1 MKRLSVIVLILMI
14 FSSVYS
20 QDVKKTP
27 LPAWKTKNYERNL
40 MDYRFLPM
48 LTPPPGSKTIYTP
61 AEFAPMEG
69 VVIQVPTYSDE
80 LEDYYAAMIKAI
92 IAADA
97 TPYIIADSTN
107 GFSGN
112 DITKITSN
120 VLNPNNIDVNNVV
133 FLDYNY
139 DANWTRDYGP
149 WDIYVDGVRAIVN
162 HEYYDDR
169 KDDNAIN
176 GKLAT
181 LWNEEIFSTGLHTEG
196 GNFMTDGLGTC
207 WASTGVINENTKYYG
222 WTKDE
227 VDAVYVDYLNCS
239 NGIHHPEPL
248 PDEGTTHIDMFS
260 KILDQNTIIV
270 SYSTTALGASAAEI
284 AALDAAAEFYANTP
298 KPDGGQWNIVR
309 IPMTFGNYS
318 SYNDTWRVQYTH
330 TNSTIV
336 NDHVIIPVYDRGTD
350 EEALKIY
357 QQLMPRHTLVGVDSN
372 NMIIWG
378 GSIHCTTMQLP
389 VKTYSECGNGVV
401 DEDEECDT
409 YFTDGVECKDLTGFN
424 SGLLKCKNDCTFD
437 TTLCSETEEP
447 DESETPDDETP
458 DEVQTDSDTAENPDN
473 AQTDNEQND
482 TSTDNETADNEIY
495 DEEVS
500 LDDDQPVN
508 PVGKKDSGCSVVVI

>member
-1 MKRLSVIVLILMI
+1 MI
-14 FSSVYS
+14 FCAVYS
-20 QDVKKTP
+20 EDLEKKP
-27 LPAWKTKNYERNL
+27 IPAWKTKNYQRNL
-40 MDYRFLPM
+40 MDYRFLPI
-48 LTPPPGSKTIYTP
+48 LTPPPSGKTIYTP

-69 VVIQVPTYSDE
+69 VLIQVPTDWPQVNT
-80 LEDYYAAMIKAI
+80 YYAEMIKAI

-112 DITKITSN
+112 DITSIT
-120 VLNPNNIDVNNVV
+120 NNILKPNGIDPNDVE
-133 FLDYNY
+133 FLDYDY

-169 KDDNAIN
+169 KKDNAIN

-181 LWNEEIFSTGLHTEG
+181 LWNEEMFSTGLHTEG

-207 WASTGVINENTKYYG
+207 WASTGVIFENVGYYS
-222 WTKDE
+222 WTKAE
-227 VDAVYVDYLNCS
+227 IDAVYVDYLNCS
-239 NGIHHPEPL
+239 NGIHYPEPL
-248 PDEGTTHIDMFS
+248 PNEETTHIDMFS

-270 SYSTTALGASAAEI
+270 SYSTLELGGSAAEI

-298 KPDGGQWNIVR
+298 KPDGGKWNIVR
-309 IPMTFGNYS
+309 IPMTFGDYS
-318 SYNDTWRVQYTH
+318 AYGETWRVQYTH

-336 NDHVIIPVYDRGTD
+336 NDHVIVPVYGRGTD
-350 EEALKIY
+350 EEAMKIY
-357 QQLMPRHTLVGVDSN
+357 AELMPRHTLIGVDSN

-389 VKTYSECGNGVV
+389 VKTYSKCGNGVV

-409 YFTDGVECKDLTGFN
+409 YFTNGIECKDLTGFN
-424 SGLLKCKNDCTFD
+424 SGLLRCKNDCTFD
-437 TTLCSETEEP
+437 ISLCIETEEP
-447 DESETPDDETP
+447 DESEIPDHEIPDET
-458 DEVQTDSDTAENPDN
+458 
-473 AQTDNEQND
+473 
-482 TSTDNETADNEIY
+482 
-495 DEEVS
+495 S

-508 PVGKKDSGCSVVVI
+508 PVKKKETGCTVVIF

>member
-1 MKRLSVIVLILMI
+1 
-14 FSSVYS
+14 
-20 QDVKKTP
+20 
-27 LPAWKTKNYERNL
+27 
-40 MDYRFLPM
+40 
-48 LTPPPGSKTIYTP
+48 
-61 AEFAPMEG
+61 MEG
-69 VVIQVPTYSDE
+69 VLIQVPTDWNE
-80 LEDYYAAMIKAI
+80 LEDYYVAMIKAI
-92 IAADA
+92 IAANA

-107 GFSGN
+107 GYSGN
-112 DITKITSN
+112 DITKIT
-120 VLNPNNIDVNNVV
+120 NNILTPNGIDANNVV

-149 WDIYVDGVRAIVN
+149 WQIYVDGVRAIVN

-207 WASTGVINENTKYYG
+207 WASTGVINENTQYYG
-222 WTKDE
+222 WTLPE
-227 VDAVYVDYLNCS
+227 IDAVYADYLNCS
-239 NGIHHPEPL
+239 NGVYHPVSL
-248 PDEGTTHIDMFS
+248 PNEGTTHIDMYS

-270 SYSTTALGASAAEI
+270 SYSTAELGASAAEI
-284 AALDAAAEFYANTP
+284 AALDTAAEFYANTP

-309 IPMTFGNYS
+309 IPMTFGDYS
-318 SYNDTWRVQYTH
+318 AYGDTWRVQYTH
-330 TNSTIV
+330 SNSTIV
-336 NDHVIIPVYDRGTD
+336 NDHVIIPVYGRGTD
-350 EEALKIY
+350 EDALKIY
-357 QQLMPRHTLVGVDSN
+357 QKLMPRHTLVGVDSN

-389 VKTYSECGNGVV
+389 VKTYSKCGNGVV

-409 YFTDGVECKDLTGFN
+409 YFTNDIACKDITGFN
-424 SGLLKCKNDCTFD
+424 SGLLTCKNDCTFD

-473 AQTDNEQND
+473 AQTDSEQND
-482 TSTDNETADNEIY
+482 NSTDNETTDSESY
-495 DEEVS
+495 DDEVS
-500 LDDDQPVN
+500 LDDDQPVK
-508 PVGKKDSGCSVVVI
+508 PVGKKSSGCSVVVF